1 MVRCRLFRMRKY
13 ELRPSTTAATAA
25 AGNECLE
32 PSGKPTPRELAD
44 ETKWERNEVMADPGT
59 WSVTFDGEPWFVIQ
73 KSTIPDAGNGLFAAR
88 VFERNAVLGRYT
100 GRLTSREE
108 IDATGTSDAYVLE
121 YAAGD
126 DGKKVMIDANVG
138 EDHVHAGWVHMMN
151 DAKDPNK
158 TNAFFTS
165 RGFARAAKKV
175 NEGEELFVS
184 YGPDYWCHEGWSL
197 ANATWIPTAD
207 AWSVPKCDFENER
220 I

>member
-1 MVRCRLFRMRKY
+1 MGGY
-13 ELRPSTTAATAA
+13 ELRGSTTAA

-44 ETKWERNEVMADPGT
+44 ETRWKREKVVATPGT
-59 WSVTFDGEPWFVIQ
+59 WSVTFDGESRFVIK
-73 KSTIPDAGNGLFAAR
+73 KSTIRDAGNGLFAAR
-88 VFERNAVLGRYT
+88 DFERNAVLGRYT

-108 IDATGTSDAYVLE
+108 IDVTGASDAYVLE
-121 YAAGD
+121 YAGD
-126 DGKKVMIDANVG
+126 DGKKVMIDANAG

-151 DAKDPNK
+151 DAKDPK
-158 TNAFFTS
+158 RTNAFFTS

-175 NEGEELFVS
+175 KKEEELFVS
-184 YGPDYWCHEGWSL
+184 YGLDYWCHEGWSL

-207 AWSVPKCDFENER
+207 AWSVSKCDFKNES